1 MTFRYY
7 TLIYDEIKSKLSSI
21 VDFAFKEGTKLSL
34 VYLTMVQHTGGKQKE
49 DLVSVKHHLK
59 QL

>member
-21 VDFAFKEGTKLSL
+21 VDFAFKG
-34 VYLTMVQHTGGKQKE
+34 GGKQKE
-49 DLVSVKHHLK
+49 DLASVKHHLK